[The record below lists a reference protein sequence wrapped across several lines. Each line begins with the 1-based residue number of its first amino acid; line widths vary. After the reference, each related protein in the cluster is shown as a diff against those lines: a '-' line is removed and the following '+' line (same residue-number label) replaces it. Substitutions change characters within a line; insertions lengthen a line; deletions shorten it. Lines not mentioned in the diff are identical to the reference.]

1 MKVAIRLFSV
11 SFLLILFSSP
21 YLWAQSNDSL
31 FVAKVSNNITSHYLN
46 QLGSGAPIYN
56 GKKYIPDVRLDEHG
70 HTLFINDQYT
80 NGEFVYNGYAYKDK
94 SLMYDLVYGQ
104 LVLLNFDKVGGIVV
118 KSDMVDSFSLHN
130 HKFINIKPAQI
141 KDKEITPGYY
151 DLLYDGDV
159 ALLAK
164 RIKKITES
172 TTQYKVERTVAQEN
186 TYYLYK
192 NNKYNLVKGK
202 KSLLKLLHNTNP
214 QNLQYIKSHRLNFR
228 KSKENAMVELV
239 KFHDSIMH

>member
-1 MKVAIRLFSV
+1 MKVAIRLFGV

-21 YLWAQSNDSL
+21 YLWAQTSDSL

-56 GKKYIPDVRLDEHG
+56 GKKYIPDVRLDEDG
-70 HTLFINDQYT
+70 HTLFINDRYT
-80 NGEFVYNGYAYKDK
+80 NGEFVYNGYAYKNK
-94 SLMYDLVYGQ
+94 SLMYDLLYGQ
-104 LVLLNFDKVGGIVV
+104 LILLNFDEVGGIVV
-118 KSDMVDSFSLHN
+118 KPDLVDSFSLHN
-130 HKFINIKPAQI
+130 HKFINIKPSQV

-151 DLLYDGDV
+151 DLLYDGYD

-164 RIKKITES
+164 RIKKITEN
-172 TTQYKVERTVAQEN
+172 TTQYKVERIVAQEN

-202 KSLLKLLHNTNP
+202 KSLLKLLHDTNP

-228 KSKENAMVELV
+228 ENKENAMMELV